1 MTEVPTF
8 SFNPIIV
15 DEESTK
21 DLTLMLYKCDT
32 TTCGPIIYTVTAT
45 DGSDPSSY
53 LSFDTSILKLGTSDN
68 TGLPFNKAHTVT
80 ATAGTYSVTSAEF
93 LVTIISC
100 AVVTEPISTLVA
112 HVG

>member
-1 MTEVPTF
+1 M
-8 SFNPIIV
+8 
-15 DEESTK
+15 
-21 DLTLMLYKCDT
+21 
-32 TTCGPIIYTVTAT
+32 
-45 DGSDPSSY
+45 
-53 LSFDTSILKLGTSDN
+53 GTSDN